1 MSKASSWTQQTS
13 FEQTDLIQI
22 IRNSTNFTVP
32 FSAYSAALGVTGS
45 IASLGG
51 GTSLLYQP
59 TATSNFIRSI
69 ESGNGILAALSASNG
84 VSIKHNFTFDS
95 TGESLVIN
103 PDVASP
109 VIKSLVGIKGV
120 SITTVGNTLE
130 LAGDASALGVEVI
143 TEEADFPAA
152 SGGVITLLANTTYVM
167 SASVTTVNRF
177 TLADNVLITSNNPL
191 ANVLTSTASGGSMFT
206 GVDTNV
212 IFDDILLN
220 CPNSECF
227 NISFSANPAIRF
239 FMLDSVIVSCTK
251 IGTFDD
257 LLLIDI
263 FNCSMPIAADGVTIS
278 GNTNWDTLLIDKVG
292 IASTS
297 GSFTGLDLG
306 TAVFTTLRAE
316 SITMTGPVGAISIT
330 GLASSGN
337 MVVNSLG
344 TLTNNSIFGGIAS
357 DGTILPSDIRWGF
370 RGNNFTMDSI
380 DDALLAFNGNATE
393 TVIGAGSGDDGN
405 PIILTATWVLEDVSR
420 FTSTTGGRATYI
432 GERTIHL
439 PVDVAIGLVAAG
451 GGTKDVTVYIALNGS
466 VVANTGRT
474 IQTSGSTP
482 RTISIPWQ
490 LDLSKDDYL
499 EVFVENNTDTINIIA
514 ESCTLRV
521 N

>member
-1 MSKASSWTQQTS
+1 
-13 FEQTDLIQI
+13 
-22 IRNSTNFTVP
+22 
-32 FSAYSAALGVTGS
+32 
-45 IASLGG
+45 
-51 GTSLLYQP
+51 
-59 TATSNFIRSI
+59 
-69 ESGNGILAALSASNG
+69 
-84 VSIKHNFTFDS
+84 
-95 TGESLVIN
+95 
-103 PDVASP
+103 
-109 VIKSLVGIKGV
+109 
-120 SITTVGNTLE
+120 
-130 LAGDASALGVEVI
+130 
-143 TEEADFPAA
+143 
-152 SGGVITLLANTTYVM
+152 
-167 SASVTTVNRF
+167 
-177 TLADNVLITSNNPL
+177 
-191 ANVLTSTASGGSMFT
+191 
-206 GVDTNV
+206 
-212 IFDDILLN
+212 
-220 CPNSECF
+220 
-227 NISFSANPAIRF
+227 
-239 FMLDSVIVSCTK
+239 
-251 IGTFDD
+251 
-257 LLLIDI
+257 
-263 FNCSMPIAADGVTIS
+263 MPIAADGVTIS

-357 DGTILPSDIRWGF
+357 DGTILPSDIRWAF